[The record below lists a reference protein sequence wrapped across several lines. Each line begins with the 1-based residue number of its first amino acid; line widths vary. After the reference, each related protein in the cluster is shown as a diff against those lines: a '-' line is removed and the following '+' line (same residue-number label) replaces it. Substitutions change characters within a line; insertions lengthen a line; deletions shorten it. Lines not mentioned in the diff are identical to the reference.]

1 MQNPIVI
8 DLSQQPT
15 VTPEITY
22 PQVILG
28 AIGVAGVIMVL
39 AALAGLLTG
48 AIIIYFK
55 KRGEASAASGESE
68 HVRLRI

>member
-1 MQNPIVI
+1 VQNPIVVDI
-8 DLSQQPT
+8 AQPPP

-28 AIGVAGVIMVL
+28 AIGAAGVIMLL

-48 AIIIYFK
+48 AIIIFV
-55 KRGEASAASGESE
+55 KRRMEAVAPPESE
-68 HVRLRI
+68 HVTLRI